1 MRSAG
6 VVEAEIPADR
16 GASLGDR
23 VVSSEVDLLVLDRS
37 PEPLD
42 EDVVAPGTL
51 AVHADGDAVPGRH
64 AGEGPAGE
72 LAALIGVEDL
82 RPAVAGQGL
91 FPRPHAEPRLP
102 GDRQPPGEA
111 PTAEPADDRGEVDEP
126 ARHRN
131 VGDVHGP

>member
-42 EDVVAPGTL
+42 DDVVAPGTL
-51 AVHADGDAVPGRH
+51 AVHADGDPVPGQH
-64 AGEGPAGE
+64 TGEGPAGE

-82 RPAVAGQGL
+82 RPPGG
-91 FPRPHAEPRLP
+91 RPGPFQPLDTERRPP
-102 GDRQPPGEA
+102 GDRQPPGEN
-111 PTAEPADDRGEVDEP
+111 PTAEPVDDRGEVDEP

-131 VGDVHGP
+131 